1 MIEGLGTRLH
11 NFNIRVP
18 ERGSLGTRLW
28 SGHEK
33 QGELEHMGGG
43 ALNNQELPGYGA
55 ILITTMCSWPF
66 LLAVL
71 LCALHCRL
79 GESQHSLQRY
89 ILSMVAAS
97 LLSNWE

>member
-1 MIEGLGTRLH
+1 MRLH
-11 NFNIRVP
+11 NFNVRVP
-18 ERGSLGTRLW
+18 ERGSLGTRLG

-33 QGELEHMGGG
+33 TRWTRTCIWGG

-71 LCALHCRL
+71 LCALHYRL
-79 GESQHSLQRY
+79 GESQHSLRRY

-97 LLSNWE
+97 LLSKRFNWE